1 MELSEFTPPVRLSLT
16 DEQISQKLGSAS
28 ADEAGMLA
36 AMEFLEAQTALRDQD
51 NKATESWL
59 EKMRSSED
67 PRAAIAIDNFNRA
80 KQGLAPL
87 PLDIPEP
94 AVEPVA
100 EAVIEVVEVSEIFET
115 ESTPEVL
122 LNDVVESGSAEE
134 NVEAFEEMLA
144 ETVSTEFELAPEPE
158 PELENVAEELPVV
171 EEETTELKEK
181 PVTGF
186 RLVSAANWILGFGV
200 LVPAI
205 GAVTAHLMG
214 MNFVTSVLAAL
225 VGILVGVK
233 VNVLGLI
240 TAKRTHRGLAV
251 ASRATFGVFGSIVP
265 GVFLAL
271 SGIFAL
277 AVLAFGA
284 ANLLEGRIMGV
295 DTPFATPVLSLGAAG
310 TLTVSGLV
318 AIGFVLLAGLLAVFG
333 GRISRSIKVSLASAT
348 LVGFLF
354 VALSTTWKIDFTG
367 LARVFDFDKFLI
379 GAPLFAL
386 LVSIFAYGIDGES
399 ISIAS
404 WGASRKRLTWPIFI
418 FGFLLPLLSY
428 AHVAALL
435 SGNPIGS
442 KTTAQTVIDYF
453 LATGQEIGGT
463 VMLNLAIISVL
474 GFLFVGLMK
483 LIEALK
489 TLGVN
494 HIGYGSAIALILIF
508 VALVTVEA
516 FLVADPVAF
525 NLTLTSIVLIPASAW
540 TGAVLAETVMR
551 RGKYHDASLTR
562 SYGFYGSV
570 NWLAM
575 AIFVVSTFA
584 GYAISQPVGFA
595 SWFGFISA
603 STGISVSFVMS
614 SLIAMGIA
622 CLLTLAIG
630 YPRISRQQRETKA
643 VEERRFD
650 LVDVVVD

>member
-1 MELSEFTPPVRLSLT
+1 MELSEFTPPVRQSLT

-51 NKATESWL
+51 NRATESWL
-59 EKMRSSED
+59 EKMRASED

-87 PLDIPEP
+87 PLDLPEP
-94 AVEPVA
+94 LVEPVA
-100 EAVIEVVEVSEIFET
+100 ENLIEPVEEIVEETFIEVAEVPAVLET
-115 ESTPEVL
+115 
-122 LNDVVESGSAEE
+122 GSAEE
-134 NVEAFEEMLA
+134 NVEAFEEMIA
-144 ETVSTEFELAPEPE
+144 ETVSPEPAIE
-158 PELENVAEELPVV
+158 IEELPVV
-171 EEETTELKEK
+171 QEEPTELKEK

-214 MNFVTSVLAAL
+214 MSFVTSVLAAL

-233 VNVLGLI
+233 VNILGLI

-271 SGIFAL
+271 AGIFAL

-284 ANLLEGRIMGV
+284 ANLLDGRIQGI
-295 DTPFATPVLSLGAAG
+295 DAPFATPVLALGAAG
-310 TLTVSGLV
+310 TLTVAGLI

-333 GRISRSIKVSLASAT
+333 GRISRIIKVSLASAT

-418 FGFLLPLLSY
+418 FGFLLPLLAY

-442 KTTAQTVIDYF
+442 KTTVQTVIDYF

-463 VMLNLAIISVL
+463 VMLNLGIISVL

-494 HIGYGSAIALILIF
+494 HIGYGSAISLILVFI
-508 VALVTVEA
+508 ALVTVEA
-516 FLVADPVAF
+516 FVVADPVAF
-525 NLTLTSIVLIPASAW
+525 NIVLTAIVLIPASSW
-540 TGAVLAETVMR
+540 TGAVLSETVMR

-584 GYAISQPVGFA
+584 GYSISQPVGFA

-603 STGISVSFVMS
+603 STGISVSFEVA

-630 YPRISRQQRETKA
+630 YPRVSRQQRETKA